1 MGNTLNFY
9 PKTAFETGVLDP
21 RPKLLGF
28 HMSVPAIGTCMPN
41 RETRWRAEK
50 GDLLQGMGLVWED
63 AE

>member
-1 MGNTLNFY
+1 
-9 PKTAFETGVLDP
+9 
-21 RPKLLGF
+21 
-28 HMSVPAIGTCMPN
+28 MPN